1 MFYYIC
7 LVNKL
12 LTTIFNMK
20 NSLLVMSLIFSGLS
34 MAGQNSEGGIN
45 ASQLQDI
52 TTSYT
57 PSESDK
63 AVHNALAKNQIS
75 NLALNQDRLKNNDS
89 YFSNKVKTKGISNQ
103 KSSGRCWL
111 FTGLN
116 VMRSDMI
123 SNLDLPEFQ
132 LSQNF
137 NFFWDMLEKS
147 NLFLQ
152 SVIDSAQEPMDNRR
166 VEWLFRNPIGD
177 GGQFTGI
184 IDIVSKY
191 GVVPAVVMP
200 ETAQSE
206 NTSAMR
212 GLLSQKLREWG
223 LRLRK
228 MAAGGADLSQLEAE
242 KMKMLKETYR
252 FLALNLGTPPSS
264 FEWTR
269 YNSKG
274 EPVETKT
281 YTPKEY
287 YDTMIGYDLKD
298 GYVMMM
304 NDPSRPYWEVY
315 EIDLDR
321 HVYDGNNWK
330 FVNVPMDIIKET
342 AIASLKDSTALY
354 FSCDVGKFIDRD
366 RGYLDL
372 DTYDYEDLFGMSFPM
387 TKAERIATGASAS
400 THAMTLSGVD
410 LDKNGKPK
418 KWLVENSWGKG
429 ANDGYLYMTDP
440 WMDEYLFRLVAEKQY
455 VPKKVTDTLKKK
467 TPIILPPW
475 DILY

>member
-1 MFYYIC
+1 
-7 LVNKL
+7 
-12 LTTIFNMK
+12 MK
-20 NSLLVMSLIFSGLS
+20 NSLIIISLILSGVS
-34 MAGQNSEGGIN
+34 MQAQTNGGGIN
-45 ASQLQDI
+45 QDQLKEITSSYSASSNDRAI
-52 TTSYT
+52 
-57 PSESDK
+57 
-63 AVHNALAKNQIS
+63 HNALAKNAINS
-75 NLALNQDRLKNNDS
+75 LAMNQERLENNDK
-89 YFSNKVKTKGISNQ
+89 YFSHRVKTKGITDQ
-103 KSSGRCWL
+103 KQSGRCWL

-116 VMRSDMI
+116 VMRADMI
-123 SNLDLPEFQ
+123 EKLNLPEFQ
-132 LSQNF
+132 LSQNY

-152 SVIDSAQEPMDNRR
+152 SVIDSAKEPMDNRR
-166 VEWLFRNPIGD
+166 VEWLFRNPLSD

-191 GVVPAVVMP
+191 GVVPSTVMP

-206 NTSAMR
+206 NTGTMR
-212 GLLSQKLREWG
+212 SLLSQKLREWG
-223 LRLRK
+223 LKLRN
-228 MAAGGADLSQLEAE
+228 MASKGDDLSSLEKE

-269 YNSKG
+269 YNSEG
-274 EPVETKT
+274 QPVETKT
-281 YTPKEY
+281 YTPQEY
-287 YDTMIGYDLKD
+287 YQDLIGYDLKD
-298 GYVMMM
+298 GYVMLM

-321 HVYDGNNWK
+321 HVYDGHNWK
-330 FVNVPMDIIKET
+330 FVNVPMDVIKET
-342 AIASLKDSTALY
+342 AIASIKDNTMLY

-366 RGYLDL
+366 RGRLDL
-372 DTYDYEDLFGMSFPM
+372 DSYDYEDLFGMDFPM
-387 TKAERIATGASAS
+387 TKADRISTGQSAS

-410 LDKNGKPK
+410 LDKDGKPK

-429 ANDGYLYMTDP
+429 PNDGYLYMTDP

-455 VPKKVTDTLKKK
+455 VPKKVLETLKKK
-467 TPIILPPW
+467 NAILLPPW

>member
-1 MFYYIC
+1 
-7 LVNKL
+7 
-12 LTTIFNMK
+12 MK
-20 NSLLVMSLIFSGLS
+20 TSLLIIPLLLSSLTIS
-34 MAGQNSEGGIN
+34 AQENQGGIQ
-45 ASQLQDI
+45 SEQLKEI
-52 TTSYT
+52 TSSYT
-57 PSESDK
+57 PTASDK
-63 AVHNALAKNQIS
+63 AIHNALAKNQIN
-75 NLALNQDRLKNNDS
+75 NLAVNQKRLENNDKH
-89 YFSNKVKTKGISNQ
+89 FSTRVKTKGITNQ

-116 VMRSDMI
+116 VMRADMI
-123 SNLDLPEFQ
+123 DKLDLPEFQ
-132 LSQNF
+132 LSQNY

-152 SVIDSAQEPMDNRR
+152 SIIDTRNEPMDNRK
-166 VEWLFRNPIGD
+166 VEWLFSNPIGD
-177 GGQFTGI
+177 GGQFTGV

-191 GVVPAVVMP
+191 GVVPATVMP

-206 NTSAMR
+206 NTGTMR
-212 GLLSQKLREWG
+212 NLLSQKLREWG
-223 LRLRK
+223 LKLRK
-228 MAAGGADLSQLEAE
+228 MAANGDSLTQLEQE
-242 KMKMLKETYR
+242 KMDMLKQTYR
-252 FLALNLGTPPSS
+252 FLALNLGTPPTT

-281 YTPKEY
+281 YTPQEY
-287 YDTMIGYDLKD
+287 YNDLIGYDLKN

-330 FVNVPMDIIKET
+330 FVNVPMDVIKET
-342 AIASLKDSTALY
+342 AIASLNDSTLLY

-372 DTYDYEDLFGMSFPM
+372 DNYDYEDLFGISFPM

-410 LDKNGKPK
+410 LDQNGKPK

-455 VPKKVTDTLKKK
+455 VPKKVIETLEKKQA
-467 TPIILPPW
+467 ILLPPW
-475 DILY
+475 DILF

>member
-1 MFYYIC
+1 M
-7 LVNKL
+7 KK
-12 LTTIFNMK
+12 IFFI
-20 NSLLVMSLIFSGLS
+20 SLLLLISFPILSAQISKGGLN
-34 MAGQNSEGGIN
+34 GEQVKEI
-45 ASQLQDI
+45 AS
-52 TTSYT
+52 SYT
-57 PSESDK
+57 PTSTDK
-63 AVHNALAKNQIS
+63 AIHNALAKNQI
-75 NLALNQDRLKNNDS
+75 NTLALNQKRLENNDK
-89 YFSNKVKTKGISNQ
+89 YFSNRVKTKGISNQ

-123 SNLDLPEFQ
+123 DNLDLPAFQ
-132 LSQNF
+132 LSQNY

-152 SVIDSAQEPMDNRR
+152 SVIDSANEPMDNRR
-166 VEWLFRNPIGD
+166 VEWLFRNPISD

-191 GVVPAVVMP
+191 GVVPAEVMP

-206 NTSAMR
+206 NTGVMR
-212 GLLSQKLREWG
+212 NLLSQKLREWG
-223 LRLRK
+223 LQLRK
-228 MAAGGADLSQLEAE
+228 MASKGDSMPQLEQE

-252 FLALNLGTPPSS
+252 FLALNLGIPPTT

-269 YNSKG
+269 FNSKG
-274 EPVETKT
+274 EPIDTKT
-281 YTPKEY
+281 YTPQEFYKDY
-287 YDTMIGYDLKD
+287 IGYDLKN

-330 FVNVPMDIIKET
+330 FVNVPMEVIKET
-342 AIASLKDSTALY
+342 AIASLKDSTMMY

-418 KWLVENSWGKG
+418 KWLVENSWGPG
-429 ANDGYLYMTDP
+429 ANEGYLFMTDP

-455 VPKKVTDTLKKK
+455 VPKKVIDTLEKKEA
-467 TPIILPPW
+467 IVLPPW